1 MPVSSKELIEAHF
14 FVSSSNGD
22 AEAYLCKETGKIYW
36 RSELAG
42 EDDCPDDVEDE
53 DKYLAVPDKRQLD
66 LGKHLALEFAQ
77 EFLPNDYEDIRDI
90 FRRKGAYRR
99 FKDLL
104 ERKGA
109 LDAWYDFEEKAQ
121 TRALREWCEAN
132 GFEVTED

>member
-1 MPVSSKELIEAHF
+1 MPVSLKELIDSYE

-22 AEAYLCKETGKIYW
+22 AEAYLCKATGRIYW

-42 EDDCPDDVEDE
+42 EDDRPDDIDDE

-66 LGKHLALEFAQ
+66 LGAHLVHEFAR
-77 EFLPNDYEDIRDI
+77 EFLPDDYEDIRDI

-109 LDAWYDFEEKAQ
+109 VDAWYDFEAKAQ
-121 TRALREWCEAN
+121 KEALRDWCEAN
-132 GFEVTED
+132 ELEVTEE